1 MKKLQLLRLLS
12 VLWLLAIG
20 GAHVWAQ
27 NSSSNVTVNPPTI
40 TPGNTKYNGTIM
52 PVITADEGCTI
63 VYVKSTTKIYSTVE
77 DIDANKGKKTS
88 DSNTAS
94 ITDIVNK
101 TGNRY
106 ISTYAVKDVNGT
118 KYKSAVV
125 NATYTYDKNATTK
138 QDITLQATSLSFA
151 SPTAAAQNIEIT
163 AKDKDA
169 NAVNGLTYRYEVYPE
184 GIVTIN
190 TDGLVTPNKAG
201 TASITVIFDGNDTY
215 NAATCVVDV
224 NVSSA
229 ATESQKV
236 FYSIADIRHATQSI
250 TSGNNKDNKK
260 NTGCALIFTKDN
272 PATVIA
278 IMRKSDPDIEDKNF
292 VNSFFIIDKSN
303 RGLMMTPSTI
313 FTPSNNNKKQYDV
326 DNLKLAVGS
335 KLTGTIVGTYTEG
348 ISKIPALTEIAA
360 STDDKKYTSQLTVDH
375 SGEANGD
382 VSATYPYTE
391 IQDVNTISKTNKTV
405 TDGDIVNSSYGVYLN
420 TIIRVPGTI
429 RTTEGNEGRE
439 FYLMQDENSKTG
451 DIEKRI
457 YFNSSQLDGINLMDY
472 VGTSGTF
479 EGILI
484 KRIKAEPK
492 LVVLKN
498 DFYQINKI
506 YLDENDDENR
516 INDLVNAGAFDDE
529 VDVYVHRT
537 KLVNSNA
544 NMWNTI
550 CLPFDMTAEEFKTAF
565 GCELTALAAPKIT
578 ADAEASTKTGDV
590 DSEGNLLFEPKAD
603 LKIEAGMPYLMKA
616 KGTQDHCTNSSIVY
630 SADKTPQ
637 DYMDESKGGDKNYY
651 ASIGQKLITVVP
663 PHTIKATYNG
673 GFVGGD
679 FYFRGLYGR
688 KTYAEDGEGNLTTKP
703 ISDDGSEKYQYIST
717 KDNYLYYLPS
727 GSTLKF
733 PGMRAYF
740 YFPSWNKA
748 GNDAAQAS
756 GSTQNSKIQLKV
768 IGAHDGGNT
777 TGIDNIPSADT
788 NADAAIYTI
797 SGQRVNTS
805 YKGLVIK
812 NGRKYIMK

>member
-12 VLWLLAIG
+12 ILWLLAIG
-20 GAHVWAQ
+20 GAHVCAQ
-27 NSSSNVTVNPPTI
+27 SNSTSVIVNPPSI
-40 TPGNTKYNGTIM
+40 TPGNTNYNGTIM

-63 VYVKSTTKIYSTVE
+63 VYVKSTSKLYTTAE
-77 DIDANKGKKTS
+77 AIDANKGVKTS
-88 DSNTAS
+88 DSNTTS

-106 ISTYAVKDVNGT
+106 ISAYAMKDVNGT

-125 NATYTYDKNATTK
+125 NATYTYDASATVK
-138 QDITLQATSLSFA
+138 QNITLTATSLNFD
-151 SPTAAAQNIEIT
+151 SPTSASQKLAIS
-163 AKDKDA
+163 AKDKDSKD
-169 NAVNGLTYRYEVYPE
+169 VTGLTYRYEVYPE
-184 GIVTIN
+184 GIVTIDASGN
-190 TDGLVTPNKAG
+190 VTPKKAG

-215 NAATCVVDV
+215 NAATCIVDV

-229 ATESQKV
+229 STSSDKV
-236 FYSIADIRHATQSI
+236 FYSIADMRHATQSI
-250 TSGNNKDNKK
+250 TTGDNKDNKK

-278 IMRKSDPDIEDKNF
+278 IMRKSDPDIEAKNF
-292 VNSFFIIDKSN
+292 VNSYFIIDNSN
-303 RGLMMTPSTI
+303 RGLMITPSAI
-313 FTPSNNNKKQYDV
+313 FAKDNKKQNDV
-326 DNLKLAVGS
+326 DNLGLAVGS
-335 KLTGTIVGTYTEG
+335 KITGTFVGTYTEG
-348 ISKIPALTEIAA
+348 ISKIPALTEIAK
-360 STDDKKYTSQLTVDH
+360 TTTINDETYTFNVTVDH

-382 VSATYPYTE
+382 ISATYPYTE
-391 IQDVNTISKTNKTV
+391 IQDVNTIAKTNNTV
-405 TDGDIVNSSYGVYLN
+405 TDGDIVKSSYGVYLN
-420 TIIRVPGTI
+420 TIVKVPGTI
-429 RTTEGNEGRE
+429 RTTTGKKGRE
-439 FYLMQDENSKTG
+439 FYLMQDENAKTT
-451 DIEKRI
+451 EEEHRI

-498 DFYQINKI
+498 DFYTINKI

-550 CLPFDMTAEEFKTAF
+550 CLPFDMTADEFKTAF

-578 ADAEASTKTGDV
+578 DNAEASTKKGAV
-590 DSEGNLLFEPKAD
+590 DNEGNLLFEPKED
-603 LKIEAGMPYLMKA
+603 LTIEAGMPYLMKA
-616 KGTQDHCTNSSIVY
+616 TGTQDHCTKSIKY
-630 SADKTPQ
+630 EDGKTPQ
-637 DYMDESKGGDKNYY
+637 DYMGVDKNYY
-651 ASIGQKLITVVP
+651 ASVGQKFITVVP
-663 PHTIKATYNG
+663 PHAIEATYNG
-673 GFVGGD
+673 GFVRGD

-688 KTYAEDGEGNLTTKP
+688 KTYAEDNDGKLTTKL
-703 ISDDGSEKYQYIST
+703 ISDAGSEKYQYIST

-740 YFPSWNKA
+740 YFPHWDKD

-756 GSTQNSKIQLKV
+756 GSTQNSKVQLRV
-768 IGAHDGGNT
+768 IGGHDGGNT
-777 TGIDNIPSADT
+777 TGINDVRTPDTHDN
-788 NADAAIYTI
+788 AAIYSI
-797 SGQRVNTS
+797 SGQRVNAS